1 MALLK
6 VEGGQFVKNTDN
18 AALLTVNRSA
28 LAENESRKKLSAKLN
43 SKNEEINIL
52 KSQVENLSRDIS
64 DIKSMMAQLLSNQ
77 KALNGYQSY

>member
-28 LAENESRKKLSAKLN
+28 LAENEARKKLSAKLN

-52 KSQVENLSRDIS
+52 KSQVENLSNDIS
-64 DIKSMMAQLLSNQ
+64 DIKSMMAQLLSNT
-77 KALNGYQSY
+77 KA

>member
-28 LAENESRKKLSAKLN
+28 LAENEARKRLSAKLN

-52 KSQVENLSRDIS
+52 KSQVENLSNDIS
-64 DIKSMMAQLLSNQ
+64 DIKSMMAQLLSNT
-77 KALNGYQSY
+77 KA

>member
-28 LAENESRKKLSAKLN
+28 LAENEARKKLSAKLN

-64 DIKSMMAQLLSNQ
+64 DIAI
-77 KALNGYQSY
+77 